1 MNKLKSALL
10 ITSLLTISLHADM
23 FIKQKQHTDGYTI
36 AGNNVEETNE
46 VINVWI
52 GEKGL
57 RSDGEGQSI
66 LVRNDTKNV
75 YIIDHTQKEYTT
87 VPFSQFDSISDA
99 ITTSGLPDF
108 VTNMIKMTATVTP
121 TSETKKIGNYN
132 CKKYLQTIKNAAMS
146 IETVLWVTKDIKVDV
161 ELYKKYLTSMLAAT
175 PAMRQLLGDIS
186 KEIAKIDGVYVLS
199 NTVTNT
205 MGNEIKSSA
214 EVLEVK
220 EGTAPAGTYDL
231 PAKYKEVTYEE
242 SDE

>member
-1 MNKLKSALL
+1 MIKLKSALIL
-10 ITSLLTISLHADM
+10 ISLVTFSLQADM

-36 AGNNVEETNE
+36 AGNTVEETNE
-46 VINVWI
+46 VLNVWI

-75 YIIDHTQKEYTT
+75 YIIDHTQKEYTI
-87 VPFSQFDSISDA
+87 VPFSQFDAISDA

-108 VTNMIKMTATVTP
+108 VTNMIKMTATVSP

-146 IETVLWVTKDIKVDV
+146 SETVLWVTKDIKVDV
-161 ELYKKYLTSMLAAT
+161 EIYKKYLSSMLTAT

-186 KEIAKIDGVYVLS
+186 KEIDKIDGVYVLS

-214 EVLEVK
+214 EVLEAK
-220 EGTAPAGTYDL
+220 EGTAPAGTYEL

>member
-1 MNKLKSALL
+1 
-10 ITSLLTISLHADM
+10 M

-36 AGNNVEETNE
+36 AGNTVEGTNE

-57 RSDGEGQSI
+57 RSDGQGQSI

-87 VPFSQFDSISDA
+87 VPFSQFDTISDA
-99 ITTSGLPDF
+99 ISNSGLPDF
-108 VTNMIKMTATVTP
+108 VTNMIKITATVTP

-146 IETVLWVTKDIKVDV
+146 SETELWVTKDIKVNV

-175 PAMRQLLGDIS
+175 PAMIQLLGDIS
-186 KEIAKIDGVYVLS
+186 KEIAKVDGVYVLS
-199 NTVTNT
+199 NTVTT
-205 MGNEIKSSA
+205 AMGNEIKSSA

-220 EGTAPAGTYDL
+220 EGSAPAGTYEL
-231 PAKYKEVTYEE
+231 PAKYKEVAYEE